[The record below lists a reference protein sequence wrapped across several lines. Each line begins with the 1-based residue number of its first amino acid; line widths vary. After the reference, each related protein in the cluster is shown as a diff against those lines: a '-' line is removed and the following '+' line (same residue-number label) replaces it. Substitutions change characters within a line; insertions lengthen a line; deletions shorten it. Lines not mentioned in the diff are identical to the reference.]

1 MLEWIG
7 KSVTMAICA
16 IAEKTPCRR
25 RKMRPI
31 ASSGCM
37 RKEVQV
43 LKKFVAVVMV
53 WLILAAMLA
62 GCRTDDNQPDQT
74 ENPVQT
80 EEALPETTQPA
91 EVTEA
96 ATQSGLDKVT
106 VSTKYGN
113 LYYQDQWEDVMITE
127 LTEKDTCVVVDFV
140 AEINGVRYPLFCVI
154 LGQSEGD
161 PVGQITDA
169 QGGKHDVFVHMEEIG
184 GIADLTEGEQNRLF
198 AMQEEINFVIE
209 SLE

>member
-1 MLEWIG
+1 M
-7 KSVTMAICA
+7 
-16 IAEKTPCRR
+16 P
-25 RKMRPI
+25 PI
-31 ASSGCM
+31 ASFGCM
-37 RKEVQV
+37 RKEVQA
-43 LKKFVAVVMV
+43 LKKIVAVVMV
-53 WLILAAMLA
+53 WLLLTTMLV
-62 GCRTDDNQPDQT
+62 GCHNGDNQPDQT

-80 EEALPETTQPA
+80 EEAPRTEATQAPA
-91 EVTEA
+91 VTEA
-96 ATQSGLDKVT
+96 TAQSGLDKVT
-106 VSTKYGN
+106 VGTRYGN

-169 QGGKHDVFVHMEEIG
+169 QGKTHDVFVHMEEIG
-184 GIADLTEGEQNRLF
+184 GIADLSEGEQNRLF